1 MAQVDSPGSA
11 ADDGALPAAA
21 GGRERDWWEWLGEWC
36 RHGLEFLYPPVCR
49 LCGEELPPQS
59 GPQPDSGFCAT
70 CRQELFADKAAGCER
85 CGAPV
90 GPHLVLTN
98 GCRHCHE
105 QQFAFATVLR
115 LGGYKG
121 AIKSAVLL
129 SKQRGAEGLLVGLAD
144 LVWRRNAAGL
154 QQLAPDLVV
163 PIPHNA
169 RQALFRPHNPAA
181 ILAEAWAERLHC
193 PWQPRAL
200 VKKRWTEAQARLRPI
215 DRRENQKGVFTVRP
229 RTVPPG
235 ATVLLADDVLTT
247 GSTAHE
253 AALALRAAGAGRVVV
268 AVVARGLGRD

>member
-1 MAQVDSPGSA
+1 M
-11 ADDGALPAAA
+11 
-21 GGRERDWWEWLGEWC
+21 
-36 RHGLEFLYPPVCR
+36 
-49 LCGEELPPQS
+49 
-59 GPQPDSGFCAT
+59 
-70 CRQELFADKAAGCER
+70 
-85 CGAPV
+85 
-90 GPHLVLTN
+90 
-98 GCRHCHE
+98 
-105 QQFAFATVLR
+105 
-115 LGGYKG
+115 
-121 AIKSAVLL
+121 LL

-181 ILAEAWAERLHC
+181 ILAESWAERLHC

-200 VKKRWTEAQARLRPI
+200 VKKRWTEAQARLHPTE
-215 DRRENQKGVFTVRP
+215 RRENQKGVFTVRP
-229 RTVPPG
+229 RCVPAG
-235 ATVLLADDVLTT
+235 STVLLADDVLTT

>member
-1 MAQVDSPGSA
+1 MAQVDSPGSQ
-11 ADDGALPAAA
+11 ADDGALPASAD
-21 GGRERDWWEWLGEWC
+21 GRKRDWRKWLGEWC
-36 RHGLEFLYPPVCR
+36 RHGLEFLYPPACR
-49 LCGEELPPQS
+49 LCGEELPPQN
-59 GPQPDSGFCAT
+59 GFQRDSGFCLP
-70 CRQELFADKAAGCER
+70 CREQLCADSAPGCER

-90 GPHLVLTN
+90 GPHVVSTN
-98 GCRHCHE
+98 GCRHCHG

-121 AIKSAVLL
+121 AIQSAVLQ
-129 SKQRGAEGLLVGLAD
+129 SKLRGAEGLLVGLAD
-144 LVWRRNAAGL
+144 LVWLRNAVEF

-163 PIPHNA
+163 PVPHNA

-181 ILAEAWAERLHC
+181 VLAEAWAERLRC

-200 VKKRWTEAQARLRPI
+200 VKKRWTSAQARLRPI
-215 DRRENQKGVFTVRP
+215 ERRENLKGVFTVRR
-229 RTVPPG
+229 RTVPRG

-253 AALALRAAGAGRVVV
+253 AALALLAAGAARVVV